1 MANHIKENICRVS
14 TPFIVLLTVLLITA
28 VTGTTSAKPLY
39 LIADI
44 NGNPIP
50 IQVYDIAADGTL
62 TFRAEHDIPRYGI
75 GAVGIAIDSDSQ
87 SLFVTYEDSSNIQLI
102 DAITMASLGVT
113 NVEGAENLAGIV
125 FDNNKQRL
133 YCVDRW
139 TGRLYAYDWD
149 AGTDR
154 LTEVHGSPFAL
165 ATDTAFGIAL
175 DSVNDL
181 LYVAN
186 NSTYIR
192 AYRTSDW
199 SRARTISVSHNCV
212 GIAIDDTRGLLY
224 FGGKYSE
231 SNDYYLTQ
239 YSLATGTEAAI
250 QVEPDAGVFGIAVD
264 PATGFIYISTGRNN
278 ASGGDN
284 LQVYD
289 TALNQIDVVPITGNP
304 TGLAISIKDI
314 VYNPLQLSKS
324 IVSFEMDEVASVPIG
339 GTIVYNICFNNK
351 DNEHS
356 VTNVSIVDTLPE
368 ELSFITADGDGKFGQ
383 YDPIMH
389 TYTWSYPSLS
399 PDSEDVCLKL
409 AVQVNQDA
417 TPGTT
422 VTNSATIQSDE
433 TAPVIASVDATI
445 AKEVIGY
452 NPLNLSK
459 NIIKGAVE
467 QDIGG
472 KSERVVVGDT
482 IIYGICFDN
491 MENNYTV
498 NKVSIVDTLP
508 EEVSFITADGDG
520 EFGQYDP
527 ITHTYT
533 WTYSSLS
540 AGFQSTCLE
549 LVVQVNQGVAPGTT
563 IINSVAIDSVETEP
577 VVASIDATTA
587 KEDTSYNP
595 LNLSKNII
603 KCAAEQCAES
613 NSQCV
618 AAGDTIIYSICF
630 DNKDNN
636 YSVTNVSIV
645 DSLTEEVSFITADGD
660 GVFGQY
666 DPINHI
672 YIWSYPSLPAGFPG
686 ACLNLMAQV
695 NQDVA
700 PGTMIINSVTIDSD
714 ETGPATVSAEI
725 VTCESPYKPSIAH
738 WKMDD
743 NADNSIVIDSS
754 GMYNNG
760 IAQRYTS
767 SMSTPGTINGALNFN
782 GINDYIIVADRD
794 EWTFSG
800 DFTISLW
807 VKFNSFGPM
816 WNQFIGHDEGSNER
830 NKWVFSYLSR
840 DKQTVFHINGPNPYP
855 LGGYIIRG
863 NTWAAQTETWYFI
876 AMTRKGN
883 IYTFYRQG
891 NPDGNVVSTVQIPNA
906 AAPLTIGWA
915 ERTEM
920 LSGAL
925 DDIRIYNE
933 ALSEKDIA
941 ELYNES
947 LAASLIFP

>member
-1 MANHIKENICRVS
+1 MANHTKENVCRVS
-14 TPFIVLLTVLLITA
+14 TPFIVLLTVMLITA
-28 VTGTTSAKPLY
+28 VTGTTSAKSLY

-44 NGNPIP
+44 NGNPTP
-50 IQVYDIAADGTL
+50 IQVYDIAVDGTL
-62 TFRAEHDIPRYGI
+62 TFQAEYSIPRYGI
-75 GAVGIAIDSDSQ
+75 GAVGIAIDSDSK
-87 SLFVTYEDSSNIQLI
+87 SLFVTYEESSNIQLI
-102 DAITMASLGVT
+102 DARTMTSLGVT
-113 NVEGAENLAGIV
+113 SVRDAGNLAGIIY
-125 FDNNKQRL
+125 DDKKGLL
-133 YCVDRW
+133 YCVGRD
-139 TGRLYAYDWD
+139 TGMLYVYDWD
-149 AGTDR
+149 ARTAT
-154 LTEVHGSPFAL
+154 LTEVSGSPFAL
-165 ATDTAFGIAL
+165 VTDTAFGIAL

-186 NSTYIR
+186 NSAYIR
-192 AYRTSDW
+192 VYRTSDW

-239 YSLATGTEAAI
+239 YNLATGTEADI
-250 QVEPDAGVFGIAVD
+250 QVEPDAGVLGIAVD
-264 PATGFIYISTGRNN
+264 PVTGFVYISTGRNN
-278 ASGGDN
+278 APGGDN

-289 TALNQIDVVPITGNP
+289 TALNQIDVVPIIGNP
-304 TGLAISIKDI
+304 TGLTISTKDI
-314 VYNPLQLSKS
+314 TYNPLHLSKN
-324 IVSFEMDEVASVPIG
+324 IVGSETDEVEIVPIG

-356 VTNVSIVDTLPE
+356 VTNVSIVDTLPDE
-368 ELSFITADGDGKFGQ
+368 VSFITADGDGKFGQ
-383 YDPIMH
+383 YDPITH
-389 TYTWSYPSLS
+389 TYTWSYPSLPPS
-399 PDSEDVCLKL
+399 PEDVCLKL
-409 AVQVNQDA
+409 AVQVNQD
-417 TPGTT
+417 TIPGTT
-422 VTNSATIQSDE
+422 ITNSATIESNE
-433 TAPVIASVDATI
+433 TVPVIASVDVTI
-445 AKEVIGY
+445 AKEAISY

-467 QDIGG
+467 ENTGG

-491 MENNYTV
+491 MENDYTV
-498 NKVSIVDTLP
+498 TNVSIVDTLP
-508 EEVSFITADGDG
+508 DEVSFIMADGDD

-527 ITHTYT
+527 ITHTYI
-533 WTYSSLS
+533 WSYPSLS

-549 LVVQVNQGVAPGTT
+549 LVVQVNQDVAPGTT
-563 IINSVAIDSVETEP
+563 ITNSVTIDSVETGQA
-577 VVASIDATTA
+577 VASVDVTTA
-587 KEDTSYNP
+587 KEATSYNP

-603 KCAAEQCAES
+603 KCAVEQSADSKGE
-613 NSQCV
+613 CV
-618 AAGDTIIYSICF
+618 AVGDTIIYSICF
-630 DNKDNN
+630 DNKGND
-636 YSVTNVSIV
+636 YSATNVSIV
-645 DSLTEEVSFITADGD
+645 DTLPEEVSFIMADGD

-666 DPINHI
+666 DLITHT

-686 ACLNLMAQV
+686 ACLNLVAQV
-695 NQDVA
+695 NQGVA
-700 PGTMIINSVTIDSD
+700 PGTTITNSVTIDSD
-714 ETGPATVSAEI
+714 ETGLAAASAEI

-743 NADNSIVIDSS
+743 NAANSIVMDSS

-760 IAQRYTS
+760 IAQRYTA

-807 VKFNSFGPM
+807 VKFNSFSSI
-816 WNQFIGHDEGSNER
+816 WNSFIGQDEGPGER
-830 NKWVFSYLSR
+830 NKWILSYLSR

-855 LGGYIIRG
+855 LGGYILRG
-863 NTWAAQTETWYFI
+863 NTWVAQTGTWYFI

-883 IYTFYRQG
+883 TYTFYRQG
-891 NPDGNVVSTVQIPNA
+891 NPDGSVVNTIQIPNA

-925 DDIRIYNE
+925 DDIMIFNE

-941 ELYNES
+941 ELYNEG
-947 LAASLIFP
+947 LTASLIFP

>member
-1 MANHIKENICRVS
+1 MANHTKKNVCQIS
-14 TPFIVLLTVLLITA
+14 TPFTVLLTFLLITF

-44 NGNPIP
+44 NGNPTP

-75 GAVGIAIDSDSQ
+75 GAVGITIDSNSQ

-102 DAITMASLGVT
+102 DAITMANLGVT

-125 FDNNKQRL
+125 FDNNKKRL
-133 YCVDRW
+133 YCADRL
-139 TGRLYAYDWD
+139 TGMLYVYDWD
-149 AGTDR
+149 AITAT
-154 LTEVHGSPFAL
+154 LTKVHGSPFAL
-165 ATDTAFGIAL
+165 VTDTAFGIAL

-199 SRARTISVSHNCV
+199 SRARTIPISHNCV
-212 GIAIDDTRGLLY
+212 GIAIDDTRDLLY
-224 FGGKYSE
+224 FGGKYSV

-239 YSLATGTEAAI
+239 YNLATGTEAAI

-264 PATGFIYISTGRNN
+264 PATGFVYISTGRNN
-278 ASGGDN
+278 APGGDN

-304 TGLAISIKDI
+304 TGLAIPTKDI
-314 VYNPLQLSKS
+314 TYNPLQLSKN
-324 IVSFEMDEVASVPIG
+324 IVGSETGEVENVPIG

-351 DNEHS
+351 DNQHS

-368 ELSFITADGDGKFGQ
+368 ELSFITADSDGKFGQ
-383 YDPIMH
+383 YDPDTH
-389 TYTWSYPSLS
+389 TYTWTYPSLP
-399 PDSEDVCLKL
+399 PDSKEICFKL
-409 AVQVNQDA
+409 AAQVNQDA

-422 VTNSATIQSDE
+422 VTNSAIIQSDG
-433 TAPVIASVDATI
+433 TAPVIASVNATI

-467 QDIGG
+467 QDVGS
-472 KSERVVVGDT
+472 KSERIVAGDT

-491 MENNYTV
+491 MENDYTV
-498 NKVSIVDTLP
+498 TNVSIVDTLP
-508 EEVSFITADGDG
+508 DEVSFIMADGDG
-520 EFGQYDP
+520 KFGQYDP

-533 WTYSSLS
+533 WSYSSLPS
-540 AGFQSTCLE
+540 GFQSTCLQ

-563 IINSVAIDSVETEP
+563 FMNSVTIDSVETEP
-577 VVASIDATTA
+577 AIASIDVTTA
-587 KEDTSYNP
+587 KEDISYNP

-603 KCAAEQCAES
+603 KCAAEECTDS
-613 NSQCV
+613 NDECV
-618 AAGDTIIYSICF
+618 AAGDTIIYIICF
-630 DNKDNN
+630 DNKGNN
-636 YSVTNVSIV
+636 YNVSNVSIV
-645 DSLTEEVSFITADGD
+645 DSLPEEVSFVTADGD

-666 DPINHI
+666 DIATHT
-672 YIWSYPSLPAGFPG
+672 YIWSYSSLPAGFPG
-686 ACLNLMAQV
+686 ACLNLVAQV
-695 NQDVA
+695 NQGVA
-700 PGTMIINSVTIDSD
+700 PGTMITNSATIDSV
-714 ETGPATVSAEI
+714 ETGQATASAET

-743 NADNSIVIDSS
+743 NAANGIVIDSS

-760 IAQRYTS
+760 IAQRHTAF
-767 SMSTPGTINGALNFN
+767 MSVPGTINGALNFN
-782 GINDYIIVADRD
+782 GTSDYIIVADRD

-807 VKFNSFGPM
+807 VKFNAFCPL
-816 WNQFIGHDEGSNER
+816 WNYFIGQDEGPNER
-830 NKWVFSYLSR
+830 NKWILSYLSR
-840 DKQTVFHINGPNPYP
+840 DKQTAFHINGPNPYP
-855 LGGYIIRG
+855 LGGYTIRG
-863 NTWAAQTETWYFI
+863 NTWAAQTGTWYFI
-876 AMTRKGN
+876 AMTRKGST
-883 IYTFYRQG
+883 YTFYRQG
-891 NPDGNVVSTVQIPNA
+891 SFDGSAVNTVQIPNA
-906 AAPLTIGWA
+906 TAPLTIGWA
-915 ERTEM
+915 ERAEF

-925 DDIRIYNE
+925 DDIRIYTE
-933 ALSEKDIA
+933 ALSEKEIA
-941 ELYNES
+941 ELYIEG
-947 LAASLIFP
+947 LTASLIFP